1 MARIRIGDT
10 PDPMDSMF
18 TSSHTI
24 DLTRSNTKKNTKAAS
39 LDEIVDPTAAP
50 KEEQPSVEDA
60 PKTPKKKTAA
70 PVNVAMNADSV
81 ESFDP
86 STIIP
91 KKEKRDEGVDE
102 LFGDLD
108 KAIAREKEEIT
119 KRHQELYEAMYE
131 EHQDIESGV
140 YDYDDRNPVSTE
152 KTVTTEQDEDLYE
165 DEKEE
170 EETTN
175 TAEPKRRV
183 VFSEEDFEKEE
194 EKEEEPKETPK
205 SITIKKTAEDIPSY
219 DDEEFE
225 SDMKEEEK
233 TPKKKTPEEQE
244 AEMNQFIEDL
254 KVAAKKSI
262 KPSMKTVDLSKFTI
276 SDKGVKASKVILEKE
291 KEQDVGDW
299 VLYDSGHP
307 ISMSGLTGPELIKL
321 DPENST
327 RNRYNTIKDIYK
339 IIYNHVVDSKKPSF
353 ENWMKQTKYTDLDH
367 IYFALYMATFGGS
380 NFVSYQCPDCKNV
393 FIKDVKFDD
402 MIVYKDDAVK
412 AKVHEILSQSTDVGT
427 VEYDVEL
434 IQASDEYAFG
444 MKAPSLY
451 NVVMETAGLPEN
463 ILEKYS
469 DLIDT
474 INYIDSVYMIDYT
487 NNSLIPVNI
496 PVVKDDPVKTTIKRI
511 QTLYDILKKLNSDEY
526 YRLRGY
532 ISKLNDVSG
541 DITYMIPEAKCP
553 ECDTKIEA
561 NKEVDASTLLFT
573 RHHLGA
579 FASM

>member
-18 TSSHTI
+18 TSSHTV
-24 DLTRSNTKKNTKAAS
+24 DLTRSNTKKNPEAAS
-39 LDEIVDPTAAP
+39 LQEVIDPTAAP
-50 KEEQPSVEDA
+50 KEEFLPDEEIA
-60 PKTPKKKTAA
+60 TPKQPKKTAKAVNA
-70 PVNVAMNADSV
+70 PMNAETV

-86 STIIP
+86 STLIP

-119 KRHQELYEAMYE
+119 KRHQELYETMYE

-140 YDYDDRNPVSTE
+140 YEREGYKPSSRDEEVTKASEDD
-152 KTVTTEQDEDLYE
+152 DDFYE
-165 DEKEE
+165 EKEAE
-170 EETTN
+170 EETVSE
-175 TAEPKRRV
+175 EPKRRV
-183 VFSEEDFEKEE
+183 TFANAEPDDEKEE
-194 EKEEEPKETPK
+194 EKEETPK
-205 SITIKKTAEDIPSY
+205 PITIKKTAEEVPSY
-219 DDEEFE
+219 DDEELE
-225 SDMKEEEK
+225 SDLKEDEPPKAK
-233 TPKKKTPEEQE
+233 TREEQE

-262 KPSMKTVDLSKFTI
+262 KPSMRAVDLSTFTI

-321 DPENST
+321 DPDNST

-380 NFVSYQCPDCKNV
+380 NFISYQCPDCKNV

-402 MIVYKDDAVK
+402 MINYKDDTVK
-412 AKVHEILSQSTDVGT
+412 AKVKEILSQSTDVGT
-427 VEYDVEL
+427 VEYNVEL

-463 ILEKYS
+463 ILEKYA

-474 INYIDSVYMIDYT
+474 ITYIDSVYMIDYT
-487 NNSLIPVNI
+487 NNSLIPVTI

-511 QTLYDILKKLNSDEY
+511 QTMYDILKKLNSDEY

-532 ISKLNDVSG
+532 ISKLSDTAA
-541 DITYMIPEAKCP
+541 DISYMIPETKCP